1 MTKRFVFRLPDG
13 SKDNMISTF
22 NLKERLSNNR
32 ATIYE
37 NSEVRFSINNKTI
50 RVIVFDEDNLK
61 LQNSLKQFFYGEEY
75 GTVYWTKDKIRR
87 DIR

>member
-75 GTVYWTKDKIRR
+75 GTVY
-87 DIR
+87 